1 MSKLE
6 EAVAAAMGQTDEP
19 PAEGTAPEGAE
30 AEAGQSS
37 PETPDAAV
45 TSEEGGAAGSESEA
59 QAEASAEGTDEP
71 PTSYF
76 GEDLSAFTADQRR
89 EVIAMLEKRDDFIG
103 KHLQAK
109 AEGEG
114 ETPSPPAEAE
124 PVTDEAIL
132 QAFGLDPED
141 PYDEKAI
148 KVALPL
154 FRKLD
159 EQDGQL
165 AAIAQRLELQDIE
178 REWTTTLDSLARDNG
193 ALPVDNLAV
202 MEYAAANGIASPTD
216 AYWRIAGPARRQV
229 AEAMKAVEARTTQEA
244 AKRAAATV
252 RPGTAAT
259 DEQMDLPEDTKSA
272 TQKAAAAVAAKL
284 GLSFDS

>member
-6 EAVAAAMGQTDEP
+6 EAVAAAMGQTDEES
-19 PAEGTAPEGAE
+19 AEGTAPEGAE
-30 AEAGQSS
+30 A
-37 PETPDAAV
+37 TPDEASTTEPV
-45 TSEEGGAAGSESEA
+45 VDTEEGGATVESEA
-59 QAEASAEGTDEP
+59 EGEASPEGTDEP
-71 PTSYF
+71 PTTYF
-76 GEDLSAFTADQRR
+76 GEDLSGFSADQRR

-114 ETPSPPAEAE
+114 ETPPPAEEAE

-154 FRKLD
+154 FKKLD
-159 EQDGQL
+159 AQDRQL
-165 AAIAQRLELQDIE
+165 SDVVQRLELQDIE
-178 REWTTTLDSLARDNG
+178 REWNSTLEALSKENG
-193 ALPVDNLAV
+193 ELPVSNLAV
-202 MEYAAANGIASPTD
+202 MEYAAENGIASPTD

-229 AEAMKAVEARTTQEA
+229 TEAMKAVTSRMKADD
-244 AKRAAATV
+244 AKKAAAST
-252 RPGTAAT
+252 RPAAT
-259 DEQMDLPEDTKSA
+259 QTEESLELPEDVKSA
-272 TQKAAAAVAAKL
+272 TAKAAKSVMEKL
-284 GLSFDS
+284 GLGS